1 MGDENQYICEDQ
13 ANHPIHRF
21 LKRIGRRFAFLRLR
35 GDCLKMNDAYSL
47 RVTAMIE
54 ARRQSIAKL
63 AASFQQDVS
72 ALRSIAAVLKW
83 ALRDLESQY
92 V

>member
-1 MGDENQYICEDQ
+1 
-13 ANHPIHRF
+13 
-21 LKRIGRRFAFLRLR
+21 
-35 GDCLKMNDAYSL
+35 MNDAYSL